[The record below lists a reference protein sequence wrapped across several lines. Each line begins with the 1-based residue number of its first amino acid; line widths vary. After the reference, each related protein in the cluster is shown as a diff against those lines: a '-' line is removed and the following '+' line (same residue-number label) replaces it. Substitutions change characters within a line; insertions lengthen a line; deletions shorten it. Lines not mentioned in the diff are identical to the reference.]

1 MKFPWRKN
9 NTDDEERIGLDQE
22 RVSLERV
29 GHSRI
34 DEAVSNVRKTPWS
47 LTLLQLLWT
56 AGPVT
61 FLAME
66 GGYYLGFGHA
76 APLENF
82 VFFAAYTL
90 ILGVIGLLA
99 RFVAV
104 VLRGRRQNDA
114 REVLSKTLDLLPDLL
129 FESRDMILAELVPEA
144 RRLRAAGAL
153 LHELDLSP
161 DSVALAVRELT
172 GDTSLAE
179 ITEQIEIYRRL
190 GLRSRV
196 QDLIDASADARA
208 AALEK
213 VHATAPDEADLLRER
228 LTGVAPSFE
237 YGVPRRDN
245 FLAAIFSAADRQNL
259 QLMALEDVQELLVL
273 AFELLSGRQISRLV
287 IDYEG
292 GWRLV
297 RSLDEVEDARNR
309 YSVSQA
315 MATSRLHALAICLSD
330 HPELGFDESVNSLSP
345 EDLLGQLARGLEQ
358 LVQQEG
364 RSVAASW
371 PHLKAILELV
381 RESRRASEEVQ
392 KWRNRYIR
400 ALERWEEL
408 RQRPTKQP
416 ALFALPHRKRGLRIR
431 EQRLALDDEEK
442 IEVAQK
448 FCEYMRELGLRH
460 TDAGLQ
466 RGERTLNSEDLKRM
480 AVRLV
485 LILQSYVPL
494 TDASI
499 QRAIYTSR
507 AAYLGGLEA
516 GFSADAKAG
525 MGAAAVREVR
535 EDLGKSAEYL
545 ALRIR
550 RVYQVP
556 LSATM
561 IDFLVQHYN
570 ASRERLE
577 VIAASSL
584 AADETPYSNQF
595 AGILDGLSMDSERWR
610 RITQQLER
618 LLYDYD
624 RRRVGH

>member
-1 MKFPWRKN
+1 MKLPWRKN
-9 NTDDEERIGLDQE
+9 NSDDEERIGLDQE

-34 DEAVSNVRKTPWS
+34 DEAVSSVRKTPWS

-76 APLENF
+76 APIENF

-99 RFVAV
+99 RFVAL
-104 VLRGRRQNDA
+104 VLRGRHQNDA

-129 FESRDMILAELVPEA
+129 FESRDMILAELAPEA

-196 QDLIDASADARA
+196 QDLIDGSADARA

-213 VHATAPDEADLLRER
+213 VHATAPDEADLLRDR
-228 LTGVAPSFE
+228 LTGMAPSFE
-237 YGVPRRDN
+237 HGVPRRDN
-245 FLAAIFSAADRQNL
+245 FLAAIFAAADRQNL
-259 QLMALEDVQELLVL
+259 DLMALEDVQELLVL
-273 AFELLSGRQISRLV
+273 AFELLSGREITRLV

-292 GWRLV
+292 GWQQM

-309 YSVSQA
+309 YSVRQA
-315 MATSRLHALAICLSD
+315 MATSRLQALGTYLSD
-330 HPELGFDESVNSLSP
+330 HPELGFDESVTSLPP
-345 EDLLGQLARGLEQ
+345 EELLTHLAAGLEQ
-358 LVQQEG
+358 LVQQG
-364 RSVAASW
+364 RLAGMTTW
-371 PHLKAILELV
+371 PELKTILELV

-392 KWRNRYIR
+392 KWRDRYIR
-400 ALERWEEL
+400 ALERWEAL
-408 RQRPTKQP
+408 RQRHAKQP
-416 ALFALPHRKRGLRIR
+416 ALSALPRRSRGLRIR
-431 EQRLALDDEEK
+431 EERIALDDEEK
-442 IEVAQK
+442 IEVAKQ
-448 FCEYMRELGLRH
+448 FCEYLRGLGMRPTE
-460 TDAGLQ
+460 AGLQ
-466 RGERTLNSEDLKRM
+466 RGGHSLNSEDIKRLGI
-480 AVRLV
+480 RLV
-485 LILQSYVPL
+485 LILQSYMSL

-499 QRAIYTSR
+499 QRAIYSSR

-525 MGAAAVREVR
+525 LGAAAVREVR

-550 RVYQVP
+550 RIYQVP
-556 LSATM
+556 LTDSM
-561 IDFLVQHYN
+561 IDFLVEHY
-570 ASRERLE
+570 
-577 VIAASSL
+577 
-584 AADETPYSNQF
+584 
-595 AGILDGLSMDSERWR
+595 
-610 RITQQLER
+610 
-618 LLYDYD
+618 
-624 RRRVGH
+624 

>member
-1 MKFPWRKN
+1 MKLPWRKH
-9 NTDDEERIGLDQE
+9 NTGDEERIGLDQE

-34 DEAVSNVRKTPWS
+34 DEAVSSVRKTPWS

-99 RFVAV
+99 RFVALI
-104 VLRGRRQNDA
+104 LRGRRQNDA
-114 REVLSKTLDLLPDLL
+114 RAVLSKTLDLLPDLL
-129 FESRDMILAELVPEA
+129 FESRDMVLAGLAPEA

-213 VHATAPDEADLLRER
+213 AHATAPDEADLLRDR

-237 YGVPRRDN
+237 HGVPRREN
-245 FLAAIFSAADRQNL
+245 FLGAIFSAADEHSL
-259 QLMALEDVQELLVL
+259 DLMAQEDVQELLVL
-273 AFELLSGRQISRLV
+273 VFELLSGREITRLV

-292 GWRLV
+292 SWQLE
-297 RSLDEVEDARNR
+297 RSLDQAEAARSR

-315 MATSRLHALAICLSD
+315 MALSRLHSLAALLTD
-330 HPELGFDESVNSLSP
+330 HPELGFDESVNRLPP
-345 EDLLGQLARGLEQ
+345 EELVERLTEGLER
-358 LVQQEG
+358 LVSQDRPDARTWQ
-364 RSVAASW
+364 
-371 PHLKAILELV
+371 HLKTILELV
-381 RESRRASEEVQ
+381 RQSRRAGEQLHKSRE
-392 KWRNRYIR
+392 RYVR
-400 ALERWEEL
+400 DLKRWEEL
-408 RQRPTKQP
+408 RRRYSTDEKR
-416 ALFALPHRKRGLRIR
+416 LKLPRRRGRGLRIR
-431 EQRLALDDEEK
+431 EESIALDDAQK
-442 IEVAQK
+442 IEVARQ
-448 FCEYMRELGLRH
+448 FCQYMRDLGYQH
-460 TDAGLQ
+460 SEADLQ
-466 RGERTLNSEDLKRM
+466 RGGRPLQSDDLKRL
-480 AVRLV
+480 AIRLA
-485 LILQSYVPL
+485 LILQPYVQL
-494 TDASI
+494 ADASV
-499 QRAIYTSR
+499 QRAIDSSR
-507 AAYLGGLEA
+507 AAYLGGLET

-525 MGAAAVREVR
+525 LGAAAVREVR
-535 EDLGKSAEYL
+535 EELGKSAEHL
-545 ALRIR
+545 ALRITR
-550 RVYQVP
+550 LYRVP
-556 LSATM
+556 LSDSM
-561 IDFLVQHYN
+561 IDFLVEHYH

-577 VIAASSL
+577 VIAGTPV
-584 AADETPYSNQF
+584 DETPYSSHF
-595 AGILDGLSMDSERWR
+595 TAVLLGLSMDSGRWR
-610 RITQQLER
+610 GITRRLEQL
-618 LLYDYD
+618 LQDYAS
-624 RRRVGH
+624 